1 MAQISGLHGRK
12 DFEMRIAAGLAIV
25 SMAIAATSV
34 PAMAKNRERTQWVY
48 DGRAYESYEQCR
60 KARADSK
67 KKAAIVGAAS
77 AGTVAAIAG
86 GNLGE
91 TALVAGAGALTGA
104 VIGKNAKKC

>member
-1 MAQISGLHGRK
+1 MRALTLGLV
-12 DFEMRIAAGLAIV
+12 AV
-25 SMAIAATSV
+25 
-34 PAMAKNRERTQWVY
+34 AMATGPALPLAAKDKTVWEY
-48 DGRAYESYEQCR
+48 DGKHYDSYNECKRA
-60 KARADSK
+60 K
-67 KKAAIVGAAS
+67 KKSKERAAIVGAAS

>member
-1 MAQISGLHGRK
+1 MRMFLVALTGAVMAVAPTAPL
-12 DFEMRIAAGLAIV
+12 V
-25 SMAIAATSV
+25 
-34 PAMAKNRERTQWVY
+34 AKSKNKTQWVY
-48 DGRAYESYEQCR
+48 DGRAYESYEAC
-60 KARADSK
+60 KRAKDKSRDR
-67 KKAAIVGAAS
+67 AAIVGAAS

>member
-1 MAQISGLHGRK
+1 
-12 DFEMRIAAGLAIV
+12 MRILMLALAGLA
-25 SMAIAATSV
+25 MATAPTA
-34 PAMAKNRERTQWVY
+34 PLLAKKKDKTQWVY
-48 DGRAYESYEQCR
+48 DGHAYESYEAC
-60 KARADSK
+60 KRAKDKSRDR
-67 KKAAIVGAAS
+67 AAIVGAAS